1 MAAVA
6 GAGSGDEIRLEEGFT
21 PAVAGTVDQHVVTA
35 TQGAAAAGFPVAPDG
50 VDPLSA
56 AIAGK
61 MVTWPAELETAAGL
75 TGQKAGHLGRGR
87 VGDRH
92 HFEECGCA
100 ERNAVSGHRRR
111 GHATRCVR
119 LSAARDVAG
128 SA

>member
-1 MAAVA
+1 MR
-6 GAGSGDEIRLEEGFT
+6 IRLEEGFT

-75 TGQKAGHLGRGR
+75 TGQKAGHLGAAASGTDTTLRSA
-87 VGDRH
+87 D
-92 HFEECGCA
+92 A
-100 ERNAVSGHRRR
+100 QNATPFQGI
-111 GHATRCVR
+111 
-119 LSAARDVAG
+119 AAAGMPRDA
-128 SA
+128 